1 MRNEKTGLP
10 RTFPL
15 PVSPQNNLPA
25 KPYSFKTFK
34 TLLKTHIF
42 HEAFPDSH
50 CLYPIILIT
59 LITLAKVI
67 VGCIYVYETLLMPIL
82 CCKLPED
89 RRLISRFVNYIHR
102 SSNWYLWRANSIP
115 ASNIYLC
122 RFYRF
127 WLSSCPSFSH
137 LCKYFCFGH
146 YYVCNWRRCNPM
158 I

>member
-1 MRNEKTGLP
+1 MDRGVWWAAVLGVAKSWTPLSVRTSRQYGPVGVVKIFNKKETFEVVMQPRDVESIQMRNEKTGLP

-15 PVSPQNNLPA
+15 PVLPQNNLSA

-50 CLYPIILIT
+50 CLYSIILIT

-67 VGCIYVYETLLMPIL
+67 VGCIYVYETRFMPIL

-89 RRLISRFVNYIHR
+89 REAV
-102 SSNWYLWRANSIP
+102 
-115 ASNIYLC
+115 
-122 RFYRF
+122 
-127 WLSSCPSFSH
+127 LSLLSTD
-137 LCKYFCFGH
+137 
-146 YYVCNWRRCNPM
+146 
-158 I
+158 

>member
-15 PVSPQNNLPA
+15 PVLPQNNLSA

-50 CLYPIILIT
+50 CLYSIILIT

-67 VGCIYVYETLLMPIL
+67 VGCIYVYETRLMPIL

-89 RRLISRFVNYIHR
+89 RRLISSFVNYIAHPIDIFDKPTL
-102 SSNWYLWRANSIP
+102 YLQVIYTYVDFIDFDSPLVPVSVIYV
-115 ASNIYLC
+115 NIFVLAVIMC
-122 RFYRF
+122 VTEEDVI
-127 WLSSCPSFSH
+127 L
-137 LCKYFCFGH
+137 
-146 YYVCNWRRCNPM
+146 
-158 I
+158 